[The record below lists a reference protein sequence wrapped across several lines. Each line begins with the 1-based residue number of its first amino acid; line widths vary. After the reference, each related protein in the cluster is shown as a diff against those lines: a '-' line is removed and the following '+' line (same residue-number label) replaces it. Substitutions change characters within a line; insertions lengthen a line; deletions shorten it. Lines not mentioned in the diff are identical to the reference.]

1 MRNKFLTIAV
11 FKFLYQIARIK
22 KNRKPKPLVRKMTDD
37 EWELAQSQIEEIK
50 IEQAT
55 KSLNY
60 AL

>member
-22 KNRKPKPLVRKMTDD
+22 KNRKPKPLVRKMSDA

-50 IEQAT
+50 MEQG
-55 KSLNY
+55 LRN
-60 AL
+60 